1 MHKFLPYYEE
11 IKLLG
16 HFGCAFVS
24 AYLGGAA
31 LWFASLASKSK
42 LTFERSFAFSLFAS
56 VCVWI
61 VPFYADEENC
71 IIIAAAI
78 LLACQPILKFLSDSK
93 FKTASI
99 LWAAYTAAQ
108 LAQFGLVYYSLN
120 K

>member
-24 AYLGGAA
+24 TYLGGVA

-61 VPFYADEENC
+61 VPFYADEEKC

-78 LLACQPILKFLSDSK
+78 LLACLPILKFLSDSK